1 MLKKGQKIPKN
12 QQKFVGNPYMMIGKL
27 TSLFS
32 CDVN

>member
-12 QQKFVGNPYMMIGKL
+12 KQKFVGNPYILIGKL

-32 CDVN
+32 RDVN